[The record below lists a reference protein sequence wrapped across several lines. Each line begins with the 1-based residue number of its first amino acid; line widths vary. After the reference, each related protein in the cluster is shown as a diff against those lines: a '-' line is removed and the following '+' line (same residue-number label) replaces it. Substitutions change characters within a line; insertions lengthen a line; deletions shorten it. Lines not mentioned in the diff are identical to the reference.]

1 MGPSCQTS
9 VAFTLARAEHAS
21 QCRRFVLLQSGLCFL
36 LDCLWYRIPSFRGVP
51 NVEVTP

>member
-21 QCRRFVLLQSGLCFL
+21 QMSSLRSAAEWSVFL
-36 LDCLWYRIPSFRGVP
+36 ARLPVVP
-51 NVEVTP
+51 HSKL